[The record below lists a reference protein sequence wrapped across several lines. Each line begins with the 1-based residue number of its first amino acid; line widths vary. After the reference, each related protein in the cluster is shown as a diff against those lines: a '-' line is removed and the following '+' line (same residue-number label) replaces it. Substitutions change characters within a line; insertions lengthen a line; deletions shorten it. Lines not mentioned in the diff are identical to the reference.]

1 MGPIVLIIILF
12 IVSFVL
18 ITFSFQ
24 KLFGIDL
31 LNKVFNIFGN
41 QEIIEK
47 IIYFILALLGI
58 YLMIVGFI
66 LIFN

>member
-41 QEIIEK
+41 QEIIDD
-47 IIYFILALLGI
+47 
-58 YLMIVGFI
+58 
-66 LIFN
+66 